1 VIEMRKRL
9 AVAGAG
15 AALAGSVALAAPAA
29 AAGSETIVADC
40 AGQTVTVTTSSS
52 TSDNARNFYS
62 AARIQGGGAF
72 VPYVLTIT
80 GLDLHGNV
88 VFRSTNTKLAPVP
101 SGAVTCTFS
110 QVVPGMGTFSGTV
123 TGVIRGH

>member
-29 AAGSETIVADC
+29 AAGSETIVLHC
-40 AGQTVTVTTSSS
+40 PGQTLTVVTSSS

-62 AARIQGGGAF
+62 PGRIQGGGAF
-72 VPYVLTIT
+72 VPYVLTFT
-80 GLDLHGNV
+80 GVDLNGHV
-88 VFRSTNTKLAPVP
+88 VFSSTNTKPAPVP